1 MTYIITVVAS
11 SVFNGDVDHFR
22 TVRVM
27 ILIRFAISIFALALL
42 GLALSLSS
50 AQSEQDNPVDV
61 AVVTAR

>member
-1 MTYIITVVAS
+1 MTTAVSTVL
-11 SVFNGDVDHFR
+11 NDTVDHSE

-50 AQSEQDNPVDV
+50 AQSEQDNAVDV
-61 AVVTAR
+61 AAVMLR